1 MTSEDF
7 ASRIVAMQETLYRI
21 SYSILP
27 LACDREDA
35 VQEAIKKA
43 WLQRDKLRRED
54 AIQSW
59 AIRIL
64 MNECYALLRRKK
76 REVPM
81 EVLPERE
88 APADA
93 DISLHQMF
101 FALEDALRLPAVLF
115 YIEGYE
121 VKDIA
126 RMMRL
131 PSGTVKSRLHRAR
144 KKMKEAWDR
153 QEVCKA

>member
-1 MTSEDF
+1 MTSDDF
-7 ASRIVAMQETLYRI
+7 ASRIVAMQETLYRV

-35 VQEAIKKA
+35 VQEAIQKA
-43 WLQRDKLRRED
+43 WRQREKLRRDE
-54 AIQSW
+54 AMQPW
-59 AIRIL
+59 VTRIL
-64 MNECYALLRRKK
+64 INECYALLRRKK

-81 EVLPERE
+81 EALPERE

-93 DISLHQMF
+93 DVSLHRLF
-101 FALEDALRLPAVLF
+101 LSLEDALRLPAVLH

-126 RMMRL
+126 RILRL
-131 PSGTVKSRLHRAR
+131 PAGTVKSRLHRAR
-144 KKMKEAWDR
+144 KKMKETWDR
-153 QEVCKA
+153 QEVCRA

>member
-1 MTSEDF
+1 MTSDDF
-7 ASRIVAMQETLYRI
+7 ASRIVAMQETLYRV

-35 VQEAIKKA
+35 VQEAIQKA
-43 WLQRDKLRRED
+43 WQQREKLRKEE
-54 AIQSW
+54 AMQPW
-59 AIRIL
+59 VTRIL
-64 MNECYALLRRKK
+64 INECYALLRRKK

-81 EVLPERE
+81 EALPERQ

-93 DISLHQMF
+93 DVSLHQLF
-101 FALEDALRLPAVLF
+101 LSLEDALRLPAVLH

-126 RMMRL
+126 RILRL
-131 PSGTVKSRLHRAR
+131 PAGTVKSRLHRAR
-144 KKMKEAWDR
+144 KKMKETWDR

>member
-7 ASRIVAMQETLYRI
+7 ASRIVAMQETLYRV
-21 SYSILP
+21 SYSILL

-43 WLQRDKLRRED
+43 WQQREKLRNED
-54 AIQSW
+54 AMQPW
-59 AIRIL
+59 VVRIL
-64 MNECYALLRRKK
+64 INECYALLRRKK

-81 EVLPERE
+81 ETLPERI

-93 DISLHQMF
+93 DVSLHQLF
-101 FALEDALRLPAVLF
+101 LSLEDTLRIPAVLH

-121 VKDIA
+121 LSDIA
-126 RMMRL
+126 RILRL
-131 PSGTVKSRLHRAR
+131 PTGTVKSRLHRAR
-144 KKMKEAWDR
+144 SKMKETRDR

>member
-35 VQEAIKKA
+35 VQETIRKA
-43 WLQRDKLRRED
+43 WQQREKLRRED
-54 AIQSW
+54 AMQPW
-59 AIRIL
+59 VTRIL
-64 MNECYALLRRKK
+64 INECYALLRRKK
-76 REVPM
+76 HEVLL
-81 EVLPERE
+81 ETLPERE

-93 DISLHQMF
+93 DISVHHLF
-101 FALEDALRLPAVLF
+101 LALEDTLRLPAVLF

-126 RMMRL
+126 RILFL

-144 KKMKEAWDR
+144 KKMKETWDK

>member
-7 ASRIVAMQETLYRI
+7 ASRVVAMQETLYRI

-35 VQEAIKKA
+35 VQEAIRKA
-43 WLQRDKLRRED
+43 WQQREKLRSED
-54 AIQSW
+54 AMQPW
-59 AIRIL
+59 VIRIL
-64 MNECYALLRRKK
+64 INECYALLRRKK

-81 EVLPERE
+81 EMLPERE
-88 APADA
+88 APVNA
-93 DISLHQMF
+93 DISLHQLF
-101 FALEDALRLPAVLF
+101 LTLEEALRLPAVLF

-126 RMMRL
+126 RILCL

-144 KKMKEAWDR
+144 KKMKETWDR